1 MRSRSGDLPVVLV
14 IAGHDPSGGAGIQA
28 DIEAVRSQGCHPVTV
43 LTTLTIQNS
52 HSFDRQY
59 PVSQKTL
66 REQIGIVLRDT
77 EVAACKIG
85 LIPNRTTAQSI
96 AKQLSEIRSLPVVT
110 DPVLAS
116 GSGADLATGDVIAG
130 VLDFLCPITTVLTPN
145 VPEAMRLADSGE
157 DRQQIARTLAA
168 AGSEYVLI
176 TGTHASTERVIND
189 LFRGS
194 ELVDRQSWERL
205 SGVYHGSGCTLS
217 SSIAALLALGLD
229 PLAAVREAQAYTWH
243 SLRAGYRA
251 GEGQLLPN
259 RLYWAPQRQMT

>member
-1 MRSRSGDLPVVLV
+1 MRSPHGDLPVVLV

-52 HSFDRQY
+52 CSFDRQY
-59 PVSQKTL
+59 PVPQKTL

-85 LIPNRTTAQSI
+85 LIPNRATARSI
-96 AKQLSEIRSLPVVT
+96 AQVLSEIRSIPVVT

-116 GSGADLATGDVIAG
+116 GSGADLATGDVITG
-130 VLDFLCPITTVLTPN
+130 LLESLSPLTTVLTPN
-145 VPEAMRLADSGE
+145 IPEATRLANSGE
-157 DRQQIARTLAA
+157 DRRKIAQTLAG

-176 TGTHASTERVIND
+176 TGTHAPTEHVIND
-189 LFRGS
+189 LFRGP
-194 ELVDRQSWERL
+194 ELIDRQSWERL

-217 SSIAALLALGLD
+217 SSIAALLARGCD
-229 PLAAVREAQAYTWH
+229 PLTAVREAQAYTWH
-243 SLRAGYRA
+243 ALKAGYRA
-251 GEGQLLPN
+251 GQGQLLPN
-259 RLYWAPQRQMT
+259 RLYWAPERQPL